1 MKRKVHSYL
10 NMNKNSYSTSVKF
23 SCGTRG
29 ICYWML
35 TFSVWRQ
42 ETHWRWCVCTRTT
55 LAGWQR
61 GLNSI
66 KSVQMHLFKLIRWHT
81 DTLHWRINNEQNHF
95 YCFSTQNQG
104 PSFHCPVSTLHI
116 GSWIQI
122 QEDVGYCSLKP
133 WFSTCA
139 LYPSFVCSAVFCFF
153 VLKLIIVGQMGPNAH
168 TQSVSVTAPPPQW
181 IMHIW
186 MSGWKIETNW
196 VMSVFED
203 NRFCV
208 CFSDFFII
216 TAAAPLLKCCYNAT
230 FPHKD
235 THKIISFLLWP
246 V

>member
-10 NMNKNSYSTSVKF
+10 NMNKNNYSTSVKF
-23 SCGTRG
+23 SCGTRR

-104 PSFHCPVSTLHI
+104 PSFHCPMSTLHI

-122 QEDVGYCSLKP
+122 QEDAGYCSLKP

-139 LYPSFVCSAVFCFF
+139 LYPSFVCSTVLFCFF
-153 VLKLIIVGQMGPNAH
+153 KADYSRPDGPQCPH
-168 TQSVSVTAPPPQW
+168 PVCQCYSSPPPVNYAHLDER
-181 IMHIW
+181 MKNRNKLGHVCIW
-186 MSGWKIETNW
+186 
-196 VMSVFED
+196 
-203 NRFCV
+203 R
-208 CFSDFFII
+208 
-216 TAAAPLLKCCYNAT
+216 
-230 FPHKD
+230 
-235 THKIISFLLWP
+235 
-246 V
+246 